1 MKSRLI
7 KLLESEQLSPSRFAE
22 IIGVQRSAIS
32 HILSGRNYPSLD
44 MLSRI
49 LKFFPSLSAEWLFR
63 GTDPMYLNEI
73 NPSFMTNT
81 APSEPIQKVDE
92 SIISEPLIIDSVQE
106 KQNVTTSPDTSDSFN
121 KIIVC
126 YPDQT
131 FEVLQKR

>member
-1 MKSRLI
+1 MKSRII

-32 HILSGRNYPSLD
+32 HILSGRNQPSLD

-49 LKFFPSLSAEWLFR
+49 LKYFPSLSAEWLFR
-63 GTDPMYLNEI
+63 GTEPMYLNDLGTDSPTD
-73 NPSFMTNT
+73 NTPSKPTRELEQLT
-81 APSEPIQKVDE
+81 YTEPIKLDAAPE
-92 SIISEPLIIDSVQE
+92 KSSKIIP
-106 KQNVTTSPDTSDSFN
+106 TDTSDTFN

-131 FEVLQKR
+131 FEVLLKR